1 MWRCLACVGIIAG
14 LAATPARAQEAVA
27 QFYKGRQI
35 TVLVGSSAG
44 GGYDIYARLLS
55 RHMAKHIPG
64 NPAMVVTN
72 MAGAGSNAAAAHL
85 FNVAPRDGAVIGA
98 LQNSAVLDALLDALL
113 GDTKRLRHD
122 ATKFVHLGS
131 ATIDHYDCIARADA
145 AGKSFRDLLTDE
157 LITGARHPGPSTR
170 DFPPRAQKLTAG
182 KIRLA

>member
-1 MWRCLACVGIIAG
+1 MWRCLEWVAIIAG

-55 RHMAKHIPG
+55 RHMPKHIPG

-85 FNVAPRDGAVIGA
+85 FNVAPRDGTVIGA

-131 ATIDHYDCIARADA
+131 AAIDHYVGIARPDA
-145 AGKSFRDLLTDE
+145 AGKTFRELMIQE
-157 LITGARHPGPSTR
+157 LILGARYPGTTTR
-170 DFPPRAQKLTAG
+170 DFPAMLNNMTG
-182 KIRLA
+182 SKIRL